1 MGKRRI
7 KPSKGEQ
14 RKWTA
19 DSQALLRSS
28 GTGGNDGKARRETNL
43 KGNGER
49 CNVEEMRGER
59 GEEDKC
65 GVKSGKK
72 ARPPPVVVPVNS
84 FCGFVLQLRSA
95 HEPSGFIPFLGS
107 PHSNPDRAT
116 HLGNNLGCPAQHF
129 LSQKPIRSSHH
140 PLPIRKSPFLPAY
153 KFRAEH
159 AVPPPA
165 PIPAV
170 RRSSGVCLSA
180 LGFLEGSYGSRTMS
194 LLSIQIKI
202 KHTPGLGLVR
212 DCQIR

>member
-1 MGKRRI
+1 MWSEEWKEG
-7 KPSKGEQ
+7 
-14 RKWTA
+14 TA
-19 DSQALLRSS
+19 SPCCCASQL
-28 GTGGNDGKARRETNL
+28 
-43 KGNGER
+43 
-49 CNVEEMRGER
+49 V
-59 GEEDKC
+59 
-65 GVKSGKK
+65 
-72 ARPPPVVVPVNS
+72 

-180 LGFLEGSYGSRTMS
+180 LDVLEGSYGSRTMS